1 MTALHLIGF
10 SLGMM
15 LLTAVYAS
23 ANPSMLPKHEGYP
36 MGKATD
42 PVTGQSL
49 SNDPGQKNATGTK
62 ALEHAAVVDD
72 QHSRQN
78 LQPNMN
84 DRRVLEKPGAGVL
97 PKVEGPQ
104 IKIEPPVREA
114 TKAQADPK
122 D

>member
-1 MTALHLIGF
+1 MSHLPLIGIT
-10 SLGMM
+10 LVIM
-15 LLTAVYAS
+15 LFTAVCVS

-42 PVTGQSL
+42 PVTGQPL

-62 ALEHAAVVDD
+62 ALEQAAVVDD

-78 LQPNMN
+78 LPPNSN
-84 DRRVLEKPGAGVL
+84 DRRLLEKPGAGLL

-104 IKIEPPVREA
+104 IKIEPPVKEA
-114 TKAQADPK
+114 TKTQADPK